1 MRRQYYSIA
10 TEALANKSVWQNFP
24 WSKITLLFLMT
35 STFLIFA
42 TTGINTAE
50 TVASWTG
57 HVGEIIAGTAIF
69 SLAAI
74 LLISAGRILPKNI

>member
-1 MRRQYYSIA
+1 MRKQIYPTIA
-10 TEALANKSVWQNFP
+10 TALSERPVWQNFP
-24 WSKITLLFLMT
+24 WSKITLSFLMI

-42 TTGINTAE
+42 TTGANGAE

-69 SLAAI
+69 SLASI
-74 LLISAGRILPKNI
+74 LLVWAGRVIPNNL